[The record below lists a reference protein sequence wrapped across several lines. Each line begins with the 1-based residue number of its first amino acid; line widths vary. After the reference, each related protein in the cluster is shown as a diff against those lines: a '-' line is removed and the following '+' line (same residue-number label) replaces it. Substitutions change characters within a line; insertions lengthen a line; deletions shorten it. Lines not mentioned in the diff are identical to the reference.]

1 MKKILHYITVF
12 LVCLTLPP
20 GVGGLFAQ
28 TPENTKLSE
37 NEVGAFFA
45 LSPAYKFEATIK
57 AEDVDL
63 PFEVDESQGKYYA
76 VFFAVQDYKD
86 SRVVTL
92 TQPYF
97 DAQNLR
103 DVIVENYAFE
113 KEDTRLFKNPT
124 RSDIIKTL
132 DSLTRKI
139 TRKDNLVIFYA
150 GHGFWDGALETGY
163 WLPSDARKDDKANWL
178 TNLELLNYLKN
189 IKSRHTLLITDACF
203 SGSIFKATTKNAFEQ
218 ADVVIQKLY
227 ESPSRRAMTSGS
239 LTTVPDQSA
248 FMEYLI
254 KQLRKNQ
261 DHYISATDIFVAIKN
276 PTIRESKVEV
286 LPQYGELNVADHQGG
301 DFIFVKK
308 GKK

>member
-1 MKKILHYITVF
+1 MKTILNYITV
-12 LVCLTLPP
+12 LLICLTH
-20 GVGGLFAQ
+20 GGLTAQ
-28 TPENTKLSE
+28 TPENTKLPEKEEGTFS
-37 NEVGAFFA
+37 A
-45 LSPAYKFEATIK
+45 LSPAYKFEAAIK

-63 PFEVDESQGKYYA
+63 PFDILDDAKGKFYA

-92 TQPYF
+92 THPYF

-103 DVIVENYAFE
+103 DVMVENYAFE

-132 DSLTRKI
+132 DSLTKKI
-139 TRKDNLVIFYA
+139 SRKDNLVIFYA

-248 FMEYLI
+248 FMEHLI

-301 DFIFVKK
+301 DFIFVKRN
-308 GKK
+308 KKK